1 MVLLEVP
8 QCQFVIFKGIRLQVA
23 NNMKIPVSVLIA
35 VSLLQAGELGAIQ
48 QLSPGNRHRN
58 RPMAGGRIQSRFPRI
73 QAVDELNRTLQV
85 AQILNQ
91 AIVTLDILSDRFG
104 HGIRDQAHELSDL
117 FEPQAAQHCGL
128 GDGTR

>member
-35 VSLLQAGELGAIQ
+35 ISLLQAGELGAIQ

-91 AIVTLDILSDRFG
+91 AIVTLDILSRSEERRVGKECRPRGAADRYKDKE
-104 HGIRDQAHELSDL
+104 H
-117 FEPQAAQHCGL
+117 
-128 GDGTR
+128 T